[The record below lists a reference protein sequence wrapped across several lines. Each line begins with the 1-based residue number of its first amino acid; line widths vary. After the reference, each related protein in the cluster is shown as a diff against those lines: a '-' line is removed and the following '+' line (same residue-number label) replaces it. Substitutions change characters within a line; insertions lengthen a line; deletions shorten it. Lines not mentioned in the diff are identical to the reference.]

1 MYSNV
6 VTQQSLRIAKLR
18 EYLIAQIDTL
28 LNDTN
33 YELNA
38 NWLSNDPN
46 NYSLDKIPVQT
57 IENWCILGYSIRRD
71 VYSFRSR
78 MKYSQDTMANL
89 LNTGFFEI
97 FEQLI
102 NSNNEEG
109 VLPEIDNI
117 ETIQCLNCG
126 TMVQADTNTAEF
138 DIQIEITYRDI
149 KKETTQQSQNDTG
162 LTIPDIDDSEPVPAP
177 GPTPT
182 PGPAPGPSPDD
193 NGTDIDIDFGDDD
206 NGTSIDIDFDEP

>member
-1 MYSNV
+1 MYSEI
-6 VTQQSLRIAKLR
+6 VTQQELRITKLR
-18 EYLIAQIDTL
+18 EYLIAQINTL
-28 LNDTN
+28 LNSTD

-38 NWLSNDPN
+38 NWLSKNPN

-57 IENWCILGYSIRRD
+57 TDELSILGYAIKRD

-109 VLPEIDNI
+109 NLPEIENI

-126 TMVQADTNTAEF
+126 TMVEANTNTAEF

-149 KKETTQQSQNDTG
+149 KKKTAQQSQNDTG

-177 GPTPT
+177 GPTPDD
-182 PGPAPGPSPDD
+182 GPTNEGGNTERPPTEVEEDW
-193 NGTDIDIDFGDDD
+193 DIDFGD
-206 NGTSIDIDFDEP
+206 EP